1 MILRLTLIIILL
13 TISVRAFS
21 QSQIQGYVR
30 DENSKGIAFA
40 NVYIEN
46 RVDGTSTDENGHFTL
61 ETEEKGSVT
70 LIASFVGY
78 KPFSITS
85 DVSKL
90 NNLAINLKPDLTN
103 LNEVVVTALNVAFTS
118 KSPFNANRLDST
130 KESSYTRSKESS
142 SFNANW
148 NDTVKC
154 SFEPGVAKI

>member
-13 TISVRAFS
+13 TLSVSVFS
-21 QSQIQGYVR
+21 QTQIQGYVR
-30 DENSKGIAFA
+30 DENNKGIAFA

-46 RVDGTSTDENGHFTL
+46 TVDGTSTDENGHFVL

-103 LNEVVVTALNVAFTS
+103 LNEVVVTAG
-118 KSPFNANRLDST
+118 
-130 KESSYTRSKESS
+130 
-142 SFNANW
+142 SFQLKGGSNL
-148 NDTVKC
+148 
-154 SFEPGVAKI
+154 